1 MRGKGTVG
9 TEAVKGRVNAICV
22 PVFGS
27 VFPASSASGSYS
39 QGRRRQRHLVSENRH
54 DALFQGAEF
63 RDGIEG
69 PGAKNDA
76 ADKYYAGYRN
86 CAMLSRMTVKTK
98 IERAEYAAFADRG
111 EDADD
116 AEIERYLADNHDRIE
131 AKLAE
136 ARASIARGEAAP
148 LEPLSVLLREA
159 RKQARSDR

>member
-1 MRGKGTVG
+1 
-9 TEAVKGRVNAICV
+9 
-22 PVFGS
+22 
-27 VFPASSASGSYS
+27 
-39 QGRRRQRHLVSENRH
+39 
-54 DALFQGAEF
+54 
-63 RDGIEG
+63 
-69 PGAKNDA
+69 
-76 ADKYYAGYRN
+76 
-86 CAMLSRMTVKTK
+86 MLSRMTVKTK